1 MINEIISCKNKSGN
15 RADAKHMIEYVFG
28 LTKEHIKST
37 SIDNSVNYI
46 CSSLI
51 NLPDPTLVFNG
62 DEFQRIPAHNAN
74 ISGFI
79 QDIEKQASLNPAVK
93 TPFKHF
99 IISLPCGEELTHIQ
113 WQDVAKTFMK
123 EMGYQHCKY
132 IVTKHN
138 DTDNQH
144 IHIAACTVQNVL
156 RHPVVNQWQEKV
168 KATNLMRTFEIKYGL
183 QTVVDPFDGKRINNK
198 ERFPIKDQMRIYIN
212 AAIKRCA
219 QSGNDSLPDLIKIL
233 GKMDIHCYIQFQNG
247 KAKGICY
254 RFNEMSVPG
263 GKLGANRRY
272 TLPGLIEQGI
282 TYIPAR
288 DNPTLEYTNKTEK
301 ENRPFAPRELPDVSP
316 TQQSS
321 KPPAL
326 PPMASGY
333 SYFYLCL
340 QISKSKVRCLKTK
353 TRRPNYIRS
362 NGINAVLFYLCKT
375 KAERDQLKLIQTIF
389 QLFSAIF
396 GLDQDLNEVEPH
408 LETDLMLESYSDW
421 KALTRF
427 EDATA
432 ESLTLPSALQT
443 PPADI
448 YIRSSMKT
456 MHQARKEK
464 YEELTY

>member
-132 IVTKHN
+132 VVTKHN
-138 DTDNQH
+138 DTDKQH
-144 IHIAACTVQNVL
+144 IHIAACTVQNL
-156 RHPVVNQWQEKV
+156 PRHPVVNQWQEKV
-168 KATNLMRTFEIKYGL
+168 KATALMRAFEIKYGL
-183 QTVVDPFDGKRINNK
+183 QTVVDPFDGKHIDNK
-198 ERFPIKDQMRIYIN
+198 KRFPIKDQIRIYIN
-212 AAIKRCA
+212 AAIKRCVL
-219 QSGNDSLPDLIKIL
+219 SGNDSLPDLIKVL
-233 GKMDIHCYIQFQNG
+233 KKMDVHCYIQFQNG
-247 KAKGICY
+247 YAKGICY
-254 RFNEMSVPG
+254 RFRDMSIPG

-272 TLPGLIEQGI
+272 ALPGLIKQGI

-288 DNPTLEYTNKTEK
+288 DNPALEHTNEK
-301 ENRPFAPRELPDVSP
+301 ERENRPFLPRELPVVAITRQTSKSP
-316 TQQSS
+316 VIPS
-321 KPPAL
+321 
-326 PPMASGY
+326 MASGY

-340 QISKSKVRCLKTK
+340 QIPKSRVRCLKGK
-353 TRRPNYIRS
+353 AQKPSYIRS
-362 NGINAVLFYLCKT
+362 NGINAVLFYLCRT
-375 KAERDQLKLIQTIF
+375 KAERDHLKLVEAMLKIF
-389 QLFSAIF
+389 AALFGSDQDFSAA
-396 GLDQDLNEVEPH
+396 EPY
-408 LETDLMLESYSDW
+408 LVTDMRLSDYNDW

-427 EDATA
+427 EEPTA
-432 ESLTLPSALQT
+432 HTLELPSSVQPNT
-443 PPADI
+443 EI
-448 YIRSSMKT
+448 KSKNQI
-456 MHQARKEK
+456 QE
-464 YEELTY
+464 YEEFTY